1 MAQGPVLILSAS
13 VPAQHKLHTPGGED
27 IPHSHVSQCADIPY
41 LLQHRCNGRR
51 ELERSSPQTL
61 TLVCETL
68 ERHNHRAWD
77 VFIASLA
84 YILCWQICWRY
95 IPVLIMWDDF
105 VFIPSGCCQVWARSA
120 VIFYSR
126 VSVSGSPPQL
136 SHYINHIV
144 RQSSVNSSEILL
156 ETVKSKISFF
166 FFFTV
171 LDKKMPAKCLE
182 FSCF

>member
-27 IPHSHVSQCADIPY
+27 IPHSHVSQGADIPY

-61 TLVCETL
+61 TLVCEIL

-126 VSVSGSPPQL
+126 VSVSGSPPTAL
-136 SHYINHIV
+136 SLHKPHSEAIICQFLRDLV
-144 RQSSVNSSEILL
+144 RNCQEQDI
-156 ETVKSKISFF
+156 FF

-171 LDKKMPAKCLE
+171 FLLLVNLY
-182 FSCF
+182 